1 MENKS
6 DLEIAIMFFQEET
19 EGIKDY
25 EYYIATCENV
35 DLKNMLQ
42 QILADEKKHSSALLA
57 FINKQAQGYLK

>member
-19 EGIKDY
+19 EGIKQY

-42 QILADEKKHSSALLA
+42 QIMADEKKHSSALLS